1 MTHHVE
7 SEERPPGYEAGSL
20 TYETDHR
27 FGETV
32 YPARGYRVASYQNST
47 PAYRTSPMQL
57 VTVNKQVFELTGDEE
72 QVQGRLAYTSPAF
85 DDAVVETNETLLLNS
100 IATGLWIIH
109 GVKSGKS
116 KLRSRI
122 RVETGSVISVKLIS
136 RKSKYLF
143 KRSMG
148 WRLRFSLSNAGGDD
162 ILTLIPLVNWSKE
175 SHDYVLQVNDEYET
189 ECDSFLILQA
199 VHCANVSMSMMTG
212 GPVPALVNL

>member
-1 MTHHVE
+1 M
-7 SEERPPGYEAGSL
+7 
-20 TYETDHR
+20 
-27 FGETV
+27 
-32 YPARGYRVASYQNST
+32 
-47 PAYRTSPMQL
+47 
-57 VTVNKQVFELTGDEE
+57 TGDEE

-85 DDAVVETNETLLLNS
+85 DDAVLETNETLLLNS